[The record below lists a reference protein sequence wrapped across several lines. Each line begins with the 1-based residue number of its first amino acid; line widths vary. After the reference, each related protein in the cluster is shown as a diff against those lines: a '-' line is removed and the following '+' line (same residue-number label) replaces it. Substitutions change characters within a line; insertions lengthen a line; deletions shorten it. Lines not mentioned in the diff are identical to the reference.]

1 MSTSLAVF
9 GVPFELTPSE
19 GSEWTVAPNRV
30 EVLAPAHSDLF
41 VDPSGESGTAA
52 ETMLNAV
59 TLLGRPGAGDFVFS
73 ARVGADFRAMFDA
86 AVLLIWADERHWAK
100 LCFERSP
107 AGETMVVSVVT
118 RGVSDDA
125 NSFTVDGDAV
135 WLRVSRIGRVFALH
149 ASTDGDWW
157 HFVRA
162 FALGDDI
169 GDVQLGFEGQSPTGD
184 GCTVWFDRVS
194 FAQSTLGDLRDG
206 S

>member
-1 MSTSLAVF
+1 MSTSLTVH
-9 GVPFELTPSE
+9 GMPFELTPSQ
-19 GSEWTVAPNRV
+19 GSDWTVAHDRV
-30 EVLAPAHSDLF
+30 EVVAPAHSDLF

-59 TLLGRPGAGDFVFS
+59 TLLGVPGAGDFVFS
-73 ARVGADFRAMFDA
+73 ARVGASFGAMFDA

-100 LCFERSP
+100 LCFEQSP
-107 AGETMVVSVVT
+107 AGTPMVVSVVT
-118 RGVSDDA
+118 RGVSDDV

-149 ASTDGDWW
+149 ASTGGGWW

-162 FALGDDI
+162 FALGDDLA
-169 GDVQLGFEGQSPTGD
+169 DVRLGFEGQSPTGV
-184 GCTVWFDRVS
+184 GCAVWFDQVS
-194 FAQSTLGDLRDG
+194 FARTTLGDLRDG

>member
-1 MSTSLAVF
+1 MSTPLAVS

-19 GSEWTVAPNRV
+19 GSKWTVAPDRV

-135 WLRVSRIGRVFALH
+135 WLRISRIGRVFALH

-184 GCTVWFDRVS
+184 GCAVWFDRVS
-194 FAQSTLGDLRDG
+194 FAQTTLGDLRDG

>member
-1 MSTSLAVF
+1 MPTSLAVP
-9 GVPFELTPSE
+9 GIPFELNPTE
-19 GSEWTVAPNRV
+19 GSDWTVADRV
-30 EVLAPAHSDLF
+30 EVVAPAHSDLF

-59 TLLGRPGAGDFVFS
+59 TLLGDPGAGDFAFS
-73 ARVGADFRAMFDA
+73 ARVGADFRATFDA
-86 AVLLIWADERHWAK
+86 AVLLLWADGRHWAK

-107 AGETMVVSVVT
+107 DGTPMVVSVVT

-125 NSFTVDGDAV
+125 NAFTVDGDAV

-149 ASTDGDWW
+149 ASTDGTWW

-162 FALGDDI
+162 FALGDGV
-169 GDVQLGFEGQSPTGD
+169 GDVRIGFEGQSPTGD
-184 GCTVWFDRVS
+184 GCAVWFDHVS
-194 FAQSTLGDLRDG
+194 FERKTLGDLRDG

>member
-1 MSTSLAVF
+1 MSTPLAVP
-9 GVPFELTPSE
+9 GIPFELTPSPATIQ
-19 GSEWTVAPNRV
+19 SEPGDRV
-30 EVLAPAHSDLF
+30 GVVAPAHSDLF
-41 VDPSGESGTAA
+41 IDPSGKSGTAA

-59 TLLGRPGAGDFVFS
+59 TLLGAPGAGDFVFS

-194 FAQSTLGDLRDG
+194 FARTTLGDLRDG

>member
-1 MSTSLAVF
+1 MSTSFAVP
-9 GVPFELTPSE
+9 GVPFELIASE
-19 GSEWTVAPNRV
+19 GSDWTVADDRV
-30 EVLAPAHSDLF
+30 AVNAPAHSDLF

-59 TLLGRPGAGDFVFS
+59 TLLGTPGEGDFVFS
-73 ARVGADFRAMFDA
+73 ARAGADFRAMFDA

-135 WLRVSRIGRVFALH
+135 WLRISRIGRVFALH
-149 ASTDGDWW
+149 ASTDGTWW

-162 FALGDDI
+162 FALGDDL
-169 GDVQLGFEGQSPTGD
+169 GDVKLGFEGQSPTGD
-184 GCTVWFDRVS
+184 GCAVWFDDVR
-194 FAQSTLGDLRDG
+194 FERKTLGDLRDG